1 MALNHFPHIYRP
13 IQVGSMTMKNRIQFS
28 PIVSNHAGVEDGRV
42 GHELLEF
49 VSTQAQT
56 GCGLVTIG
64 STPVNFEEGRDFY
77 SCLSATNDMDVPGL
91 GLLADEVHRWDCNLS
106 AELIHAGQWAALNGK
121 EAWVPSVVEQYHKAP
136 RRYREI
142 SRTEMLKVI
151 DDYVA
156 ATRRCMEA
164 GFDMV
169 MAHFAHGNLVS
180 AFLSTLWNQR
190 GDAYGGSPRNRWRFP
205 LEVLE
210 AIHSVTRGK
219 IPIEMRVV
227 GDERIPGGTDISERI
242 DFLKE
247 ASRWVD
253 MLCVST
259 GTLMYTD
266 GECFSYNMPGYYTD
280 PGLNVAHAAAFKEA
294 LGDKVAV
301 SVVGGISTLA
311 EAEAILAE
319 GKADIVAMAKAL
331 MADDRMIVKGERG
344 QEEDIVP
351 CMRCMYCLR
360 NVGGAH
366 LRGCAV
372 NPRLGWEYRYPR
384 FLPMRKKKKVLIVGG
399 GPGGMEAARILS
411 QRGHEVVLCEKASA
425 LGGRLPEASSLW
437 LKDGFR
443 RYYDYAVR
451 KTLVCGADVRLNTPV
466 TVELI
471 RQEKPDTLILA
482 TGAKEFRPS
491 IPGVN
496 GSNVLSVVDVDRGK
510 ASVGQKVVVCG
521 GGLSGA
527 ECAMALGHEGKQ
539 VTVVDILP
547 EEELHKNVS
556 EFNLPIL
563 LKRLKENGVELRYE
577 TAVKEIGPQGV
588 LVSCGGKEEW
598 LEADTVV
605 AAFGIRADK
614 AELETLRD
622 LVPET
627 YVIGDAHKVGVI
639 GDATN
644 DAWRVCMQ
652 IE

>member
-121 EAWVPSVVEQYHKAP
+121 EAWVPSVVEKYHQAP

-142 SRTEMLKVI
+142 GRTEMLKVI
-151 DDYVA
+151 DDYMA
-156 ATRRCMEA
+156 AARRCMEA

-210 AIHSVTRGK
+210 AIHSVTQGK

-242 DFLKE
+242 EFLKE
-247 ASRWVD
+247 ASRYVD

-301 SVVGGISTLA
+301 SVVGGISTL
-311 EAEAILAE
+311 EHAEAILAA

-372 NPRLGWEYRYPR
+372 NPRMGWEYRYPR
-384 FLPMRKKKKVLIVGG
+384 FLPMRKKKKVLIAGG

-411 QRGHEVVLCEKASA
+411 QRGHEVVLCEKGPA
-425 LGGRLPEASSLW
+425 LGGRLEEASSLW

-451 KTLVCGADVRLNTPV
+451 KTLSCGAEVRLNTPV
-466 TVELI
+466 TAELI
-471 RQEKPDTLILA
+471 RQEKPDALILA
-482 TGAKEFRPS
+482 TGAKEFRPP

-496 GSNVLSVVDVDRGK
+496 GPNVVSVVDVDRGK
-510 ASVGQKVVVCG
+510 APTGQKVVVCG

-547 EEELHKNVS
+547 EEELHKNIS

-588 LVSCGGKEEW
+588 LVSCGGREEW

-605 AAFGIRADK
+605 AAFGIRADN

-644 DAWRVCMQ
+644 DAWRVCLQ

>member
-1 MALNHFPHIYRP
+1 
-13 IQVGSMTMKNRIQFS
+13 
-28 PIVSNHAGVEDGRV
+28 
-42 GHELLEF
+42 
-49 VSTQAQT
+49 
-56 GCGLVTIG
+56 
-64 STPVNFEEGRDFY
+64 
-77 SCLSATNDMDVPGL
+77 
-91 GLLADEVHRWDCNLS
+91 
-106 AELIHAGQWAALNGK
+106 
-121 EAWVPSVVEQYHKAP
+121 
-136 RRYREI
+136 
-142 SRTEMLKVI
+142 
-151 DDYVA
+151 
-156 ATRRCMEA
+156 
-164 GFDMV
+164 
-169 MAHFAHGNLVS
+169 
-180 AFLSTLWNQR
+180 
-190 GDAYGGSPRNRWRFP
+190 
-205 LEVLE
+205 
-210 AIHSVTRGK
+210 
-219 IPIEMRVV
+219 
-227 GDERIPGGTDISERI
+227 
-242 DFLKE
+242 
-247 ASRWVD
+247 
-253 MLCVST
+253 MLCVSS

-372 NPRLGWEYRYPR
+372 NPRMGWEYRYPR
-384 FLPMRKKKKVLIVGG
+384 FLPMRKKKKVLIAGG

-443 RYYDYAVR
+443 RYFDYAVR

-466 TVELI
+466 TVEFI

-539 VTVVDILP
+539 VTVVDVLP
-547 EEELHKNVS
+547 EEELHKNIS

-644 DAWRVCMQ
+644 DAWRVCLQ

>member
-77 SCLSATNDMDVPGL
+77 SCLSATSDQDVPGL

-121 EAWVPSVVEQYHKAP
+121 EAWVPSVVEKYHKAP

-142 SRTEMLKVI
+142 GRTEMLRVI

-190 GDAYGGSPRNRWRFP
+190 GDAYGGSPQNRWRFP

-227 GDERIPGGTDISERI
+227 GDERIPGGTDIAERI
-242 DFLKE
+242 AFLKE
-247 ASRWVD
+247 AARYVD

-266 GECFSYNMPGYYTD
+266 GECFSYNMPGYYVD
-280 PGLNVAHAAAFKEA
+280 PGCNVAHAAAFKEA

-301 SVVGGISTLA
+301 SVVGGVSTLA
-311 EAEAILAE
+311 EAEAILAA

-372 NPRLGWEYRYPR
+372 NPRMGWEYRYPR
-384 FLPMRKKKKVLIVGG
+384 FLPMRKKKKVLIAGG
-399 GPGGMEAARILS
+399 GPGGMEAARILAE
-411 QRGHEVVLCEKASA
+411 RGHTVILCEKDGA

-443 RYYDYAVR
+443 RYFDYAVR
-451 KTLVCGADVRLNTPV
+451 KTLSCGAEVRLNTPV
-466 TVELI
+466 TPELI
-471 RQEKPDTLILA
+471 RQEQPDALILA
-482 TGAKEFRPS
+482 VGAREFRPA

-510 ASVGQKVVVCG
+510 VPTGRKVVVCG

-527 ECAMALGHEGKQ
+527 ECAMALGREGKQ

-547 EEELHKNVS
+547 EEELHKNIS
-556 EFNLPIL
+556 DFNLPIF
-563 LKRLKENGVELRYE
+563 LKRLKENRVELRCE
-577 TAVKEIGPQGV
+577 TSVKEIGPRGV
-588 LVSCGGKEEW
+588 LVARNGMEEW

-614 AELETLRD
+614 AELDSLRD

>member
-142 SRTEMLKVI
+142 GRTEMLKVI

-227 GDERIPGGTDISERI
+227 GDERIHGGTDITERI

-372 NPRLGWEYRYPR
+372 NPRMGWEYRYPR
-384 FLPMRKKKKVLIVGG
+384 FLPMRKKKKVLIAGG

-451 KTLVCGADVRLNTPV
+451 KTLSCGADVRLNTPV

-496 GSNVLSVVDVDRGK
+496 GPNVLSVVDVDRGK

-527 ECAMALGHEGKQ
+527 ECAMAVGHEGKQ
-539 VTVVDILP
+539 VTVVDVLP
-547 EEELHKNVS
+547 EEELHKNIS

>member
-1 MALNHFPHIYRP
+1 MALHHFPHIYRP
-13 IQVGSMTMKNRIQFS
+13 IQVGSMTMRNRIQFS

-77 SCLSATNDMDVPGL
+77 SCLSATSDQDVPGL

-121 EAWVPSVVEQYHKAP
+121 EAWVPSVVEKYHKAP

-142 SRTEMLKVI
+142 GRPEMLKVI
-151 DDYVA
+151 EDYMA
-156 ATRRCMEA
+156 AARRCMEA

-210 AIHSVTRGK
+210 AIYSVTQGK

-266 GECFSYNMPGYYTD
+266 GECFSYNMPGYYTE

-301 SVVGGISTLA
+301 SVVGGVSTL
-311 EAEAILAE
+311 EHAEAILAE

-384 FLPMRKKKKVLIVGG
+384 FLPMRKKKKVLIAGG
-399 GPGGMEAARILS
+399 GPGGMQAARILAE
-411 QRGHEVVLCEKASA
+411 RGHEVILCEKTAA

-443 RYYDYAVR
+443 RYFDYAVR
-451 KTLVCGADVRLNTPV
+451 KTLGCGAEVRLNTPV
-466 TVELI
+466 TPELV
-471 RQEKPDTLILA
+471 RREKPDTLILA
-482 TGAKEFRPS
+482 VGAKEFRPP

-496 GSNVLSVVDVDRGK
+496 GPKVVSVVDVDRGRV
-510 ASVGQKVVVCG
+510 STGQKVVVCG

-527 ECAMALGHEGKQ
+527 ECAMALGREGKQ
-539 VTVVDILP
+539 VTVVDMLT
-547 EEELHKNVS
+547 EEALHKRIS
-556 EFNLPIL
+556 DFNLPIF
-563 LKRLKENGVELRYE
+563 LKRLRDNHVELRYE
-577 TAVKEIGPQGV
+577 TGVKEIGGKGV
-588 LVSCGGKEEW
+588 LVSCGGREEW

-605 AAFGIRADK
+605 AAFGIRADRE
-614 AELETLRD
+614 ELEALRD

-639 GDATN
+639 GDATG
-644 DAWRVCMQ
+644 DAWRVCLQ

>member
-1 MALNHFPHIYRP
+1 MALNHFPHIYRR

-77 SCLSATNDMDVPGL
+77 SCLSATSDQDVPGL

-121 EAWVPSVVEQYHKAP
+121 EAWVPSVVEKYHKAP

-142 SRTEMLKVI
+142 GRTEMLRVI

-190 GDAYGGSPRNRWRFP
+190 GDAYGGSPQNRWRFP

-227 GDERIPGGTDISERI
+227 GDERIPGGTDIAERI
-242 DFLKE
+242 AFLKE
-247 ASRWVD
+247 ASRYVD

-266 GECFSYNMPGYYTD
+266 GECFSYNMPGYYVD
-280 PGLNVAHAAAFKEA
+280 PGCNVAHAAAFKEA

-301 SVVGGISTLA
+301 SVVGGVSTLA

-372 NPRLGWEYRYPR
+372 NPRMGWEYRYPR
-384 FLPMRKKKKVLIVGG
+384 FLPLRKKKKVLIAGG
-399 GPGGMEAARILS
+399 GPGGMEAARILAE
-411 QRGHEVVLCEKASA
+411 RGHTVILCEKDGA

-443 RYYDYAVR
+443 RYFDYAVR
-451 KTLVCGADVRLNTPV
+451 KTLSCGAEVRLNTPV
-466 TVELI
+466 TPELI
-471 RQEKPDTLILA
+471 RQEQPDALILA
-482 TGAKEFRPS
+482 VGAREFRPA

-510 ASVGQKVVVCG
+510 VSVGQKVVVCG

-527 ECAMALGHEGKQ
+527 ECAMALGREGKQ

-547 EEELHKNVS
+547 EEELHKNIS
-556 EFNLPIL
+556 DFNLPIF
-563 LKRLKENGVELRYE
+563 LKRLKENRVELRCE
-577 TAVKEIGPQGV
+577 TSVKEIGPRGV
-588 LVSCGGKEEW
+588 LVARNGREEW

-614 AELETLRD
+614 AELDSLRD